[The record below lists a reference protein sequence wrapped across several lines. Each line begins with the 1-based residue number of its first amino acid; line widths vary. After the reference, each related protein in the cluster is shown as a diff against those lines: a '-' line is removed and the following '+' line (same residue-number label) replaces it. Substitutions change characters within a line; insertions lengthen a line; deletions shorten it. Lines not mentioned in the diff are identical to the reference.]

1 MASSKAIADSG
12 REGLPIKLKRTD
24 LNYDNKV
31 FSNLEETLNYG
42 EPLYFN
48 SDKTLVIGDSQAT
61 SVDNLP
67 VVKFK
72 PRNQADKET
81 LTEFATESFDKST
94 TIYDKNN
101 IVQFINDDLVI
112 ISDGKNIPKQH
123 KVIKLF
129 SNIKSQLLSYFDKRD
144 NSGITRFRDQNDQIL
159 YSKEKNWPIVTI
171 NKDDTYYMINT
182 NNISD
187 ISSIQQDSNSPG
199 CYKITIEDMKS
210 EYNPCASL
218 YIPAASL
225 SSNSTIRDLKN
236 AYGRIS
242 QIQTFDNYIIVCFI
256 KKPDTSFQLSFVGG

>member
-129 SNIKSQLLSYFDKRD
+129 SKIKSQLLSYFDKRD

-159 YSKEKNWPIVTI
+159 YSKEKNWPVVTI